1 MINFGN
7 AGVCLIVGHDIVNV
21 AINGYKDRDLDKDIS
36 GNIAEK
42 KQRKVVEEGDIRIYN
57 YVDVWLCGYMIIDN
71 GV

>member
-7 AGVCLIVGHDIVNV
+7 ARACLIMGYDIVNV
-21 AINGYKDRDLDKDIS
+21 AIASYKDRDLDKDIR
-36 GNIAEK
+36 GNIGEK
-42 KQRKVVEEGDIRIYN
+42 KQRQVVEEGDMRIYN